1 VFYGF
6 PNEGLVQFRFE
17 YLIGELQLSN
27 DLIGKVFNF
36 YFRHTNLSNYGLRMT
51 NYEWKAFHS

>member
-6 PNEGLVQFRFE
+6 PNEGLVQFRIE
-17 YLIGELQLSN
+17 YLIGEHQLSN

-36 YFRHTNLSNYGLRMT
+36 YFRHTNLSIDD
-51 NYEWKAFHS
+51 